1 MPEFGN
7 QLNVIC
13 LESQA
18 FYELV
23 EEVVHRMKEQQN
35 IQHDKWINDDEAM
48 KMLRISSRTTL
59 QKLRDEGSI
68 RFSQP
73 TRKLILY
80 DRDSILEYLET
91 HAKDTF

>member
-18 FYELV
+18 FYALV
-23 EEVVHRMKEQQN
+23 EEVVGRMKEQQK
-35 IQHDKWINDDEAM
+35 IQHDKWISDEEAM
-48 KMLRISSRTTL
+48 KMLRINSKTTL
-59 QKLRDEGSI
+59 QKLRDEGNI
-68 RFSQP
+68 RFSHP

-80 DRDSILEYLET
+80 DRDSILEYLEA